1 MLSNLDRAFLDA
13 ALALAERGRFSTT
26 PNPRVGAL
34 IVKDGRVVGRGFHL
48 RAGEPHAEAHA
59 LAEAGAR
66 ARGATCYVSL
76 EPCAH
81 HGRTPPCADALI
93 AEGIAQVV
101 GAHRDPNPLV
111 AGQGYERLR
120 TAGVAVTAE
129 DLAAAREI
137 NVGFFSRLERGR
149 PWVRLKVATSL
160 DGRTAMA
167 TGESR
172 WITGEAARDD
182 VQYWRATSCAILTG
196 VGTVLADDPAL
207 TVRAD
212 RFAVAGVLRQPLRVI
227 VDSQLRTPPDAKV
240 LSMHGA
246 LVATTPRG
254 DDEWI
259 ARRRALESA
268 GIEILSLSE
277 DAAGPRVPLAPLL
290 AALGQRG
297 INELLVEAGPTLVGA
312 LLELDLWDELVV
324 YVAPKLLGSRARP
337 FAELPLAH
345 LADARA
351 GRLVEQTRIG
361 DDLRIRIVRA

>member
-1 MLSNLDRAFLDA
+1 MLSTVDRAFLDA

-34 IVKDGRVVGRGFHL
+34 IVTDGRVVGRGFHL
-48 RAGEPHAEAHA
+48 RAGAPHAEANA
-59 LAEAGAR
+59 LAEAGPR

-93 AEGIAQVV
+93 AAGVAKVV

-120 TAGVAVTAE
+120 AAGVAVAAE

-149 PWVRLKVATSL
+149 PWVRIKVATSL

-167 TGESR
+167 SGESR

-182 VQYWRATSCAILTG
+182 VQFWRATSCAILTG

-227 VDSQLRTPPDAKV
+227 VDSELRTPANAKV
-240 LSMHGA
+240 LSMRGA
-246 LVATTPRG
+246 LVATTQSG
-254 DDEWI
+254 DGEWI

-268 GIEILSLSE
+268 GAEIEE
-277 DAAGPRVPLAPLL
+277 TRGDRVDL
-290 AALGQRG
+290 AALLEALGKRG
-297 INELLVEAGPTLVGA
+297 INELLVEAGPRLVGA
-312 LLELDLWDELVV
+312 LLERDLWDELVV
-324 YVAPKLLGSRARP
+324 YVAPKLLGSHARP
-337 FAELPLAH
+337 FAELPLSR
-345 LADARA
+345 LADARV
-351 GRLVEQTRIG
+351 GKIVEQLRIG